1 MLAASADRFLGVFL
15 RRHCRS
21 GAIWLTVMALFGF
34 GVATPIEL
42 FLDWINPRR

>member
-15 RRHCRS
+15 
-21 GAIWLTVMALFGF
+21 GAVAVMGGIWLAVMALFGF
-34 GVATPIEL
+34 AVATPIEL